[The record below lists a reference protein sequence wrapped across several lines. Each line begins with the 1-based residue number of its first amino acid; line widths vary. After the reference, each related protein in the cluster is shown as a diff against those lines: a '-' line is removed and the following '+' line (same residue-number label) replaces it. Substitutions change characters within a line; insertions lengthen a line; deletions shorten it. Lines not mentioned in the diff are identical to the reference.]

1 MSRDRG
7 KTRAAS
13 DYPSAPFASQRPTKP
28 DEVGDIMVTIT
39 RRDGAKYIRGS
50 LSRAF
55 TVKASR
61 VSKVADVIEVALFG
75 KNR

>member
-1 MSRDRG
+1 MR
-7 KTRAAS
+7 KQKET
-13 DYPSAPFASQRPTKP
+13 PPAPFASQRPEKP